1 MLPWEK
7 IFLKRLRIGPYEVA
21 ALVIIALA
29 VLLRIFLIVKGWP
42 ETDSLTFSHN
52 FRGELVI
59 ESIKEK
65 SR

>member
-1 MLPWEK
+1 MYHWNKFL
-7 IFLKRLRIGPYEVA
+7 LKRLRISSYGVA

>member
-1 MLPWEK
+1 MLSWNK
-7 IFLKRLRIGPYEVA
+7 KYLKYLSIGSYEIA
-21 ALVIIALA
+21 ALVIIGLA